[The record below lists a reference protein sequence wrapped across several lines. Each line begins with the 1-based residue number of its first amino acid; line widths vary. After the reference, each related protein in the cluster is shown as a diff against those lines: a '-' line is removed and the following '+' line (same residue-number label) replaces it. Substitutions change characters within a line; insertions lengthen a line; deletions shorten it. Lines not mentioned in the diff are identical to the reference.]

1 MHMAQENAQ
10 SRQQRKFS
18 NEKNRAAKVNQM
30 TIISLTFIE
39 LLLILALFIQ
49 TFAVDTSFGKL
60 GIIPL
65 IILIIGTILNWIIF
79 IKNKNFI

>member
-10 SRQQRKFS
+10 SKQQRKYN
-18 NEKNRAAKVNQM
+18 NEQNRAAKVNQM

-79 IKNKNFI
+79 IKNK